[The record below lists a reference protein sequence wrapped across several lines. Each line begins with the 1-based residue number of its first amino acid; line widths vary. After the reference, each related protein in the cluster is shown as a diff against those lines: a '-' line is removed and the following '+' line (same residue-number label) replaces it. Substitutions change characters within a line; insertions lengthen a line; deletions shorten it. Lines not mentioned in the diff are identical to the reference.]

1 MSSQEKSE
9 RLCDICSSIDV
20 ASTCEGCGK
29 SLCKRC
35 RSMEIYGSK
44 NLEVTVKYF
53 CPSCSKNP
61 KINPSLGCK
70 KIFGLEHVT
79 DMVNQDQSKG
89 SRFKIKLKM
98 P

>member
-1 MSSQEKSE
+1 MSSQEKKE
-9 RLCDICSSIDV
+9 KLCEICSAKD
-20 ASTCEGCGK
+20 AATTCEGCGK
-29 SLCKRC
+29 SLCKKC

-53 CPSCSKNP
+53 CPSCSKDP
-61 KINPSLGCK
+61 KINTSLDCK
-70 KIFGLEHVT
+70 KVFGLEDVT
-79 DMVNQDQSKG
+79 GMVNQDQSKG